1 MALATIFY
9 HLVQH
14 LPQNQ
19 TSRQLARW
27 RGGWRREYIRNYE
40 AQERVPAGLFDM
52 VTAGWNPAKIERKS
66 CQMHFSQTHVKELL
80 GKIRLAV
87 QQISSGN
94 LHFPRQVLT
103 TSRQWRNSN
112 PQRESVQSWNA
123 GGSLQQHRRGKA
135 IQPNIFIAWFTT
147 CHALLRLYWQGLPVL
162 NPEEVI
168 YMDTDSIIYKRR
180 PGVPELPTGLY
191 LAV

>member
-1 MALATIFY
+1 MKPKKGSPLDYSTWSRLDGI
-9 HLVQH
+9 
-14 LPQNQ
+14 PQ
-19 TSRQLARW
+19 
-27 RGGWRREYIRNYE
+27 
-40 AQERVPAGLFDM
+40 
-52 VTAGWNPAKIERKS
+52 KIERKS

-147 CHALLRLYWQGLPVL
+147 CHALLRLYWQGLPRSTLKNWYTWIPTVL
-162 NPEEVI
+162 FTSGAQVSPNYPLAYIWQFKDELDGNDFILEFAATGPI
-168 YMDTDSIIYKRR
+168 NYGSIR
-180 PGVPELPTGLY
+180 V
-191 LAV
+191 A

>member
-1 MALATIFY
+1 MKPKKGSSLDYSTW
-9 HLVQH
+9 
-14 LPQNQ
+14 
-19 TSRQLARW
+19 SRLD
-27 RGGWRREYIRNYE
+27 GI
-40 AQERVPAGLFDM
+40 PH
-52 VTAGWNPAKIERKS
+52 KIKRKS

-147 CHALLRLYWQGLPVL
+147 CHALLRLYWQGLPRSTLKNWYTWIPTVL
-162 NPEEVI
+162 FTSGAQVSPNYPLAYICQFKDELDGNDVI
-168 YMDTDSIIYKRR
+168 LEFAATGPINYGSIRF
-180 PGVPELPTGLY
+180 
-191 LAV
+191 A

>member
-1 MALATIFY
+1 
-9 HLVQH
+9 
-14 LPQNQ
+14 
-19 TSRQLARW
+19 
-27 RGGWRREYIRNYE
+27 
-40 AQERVPAGLFDM
+40 
-52 VTAGWNPAKIERKS
+52 
-66 CQMHFSQTHVKELL
+66 MHFSQTHVKE
-80 GKIRLAV
+80 
-87 QQISSGN
+87 

>member
-1 MALATIFY
+1 MGDDAGS
-9 HLVQH
+9 
-14 LPQNQ
+14 
-19 TSRQLARW
+19 TSEIMKPKKGSPLDYSTWSQLD
-27 RGGWRREYIRNYE
+27 GI
-40 AQERVPAGLFDM
+40 PH
-52 VTAGWNPAKIERKS
+52 KIEQKS

-80 GKIRLAV
+80 GKIGLAV

-123 GGSLQQHRRGKA
+123 GGSLQQHRRDKA

-168 YMDTDSIIYKRR
+168 YMDTDTIIYKRR